1 MAVSLLCYAYHSL
14 ESLLNNDYRRIMRY
28 LKENIADVVILILL
42 AVWGVY
48 EVFMIPFMYDT
59 IVSIFM
65 GCSLVCLFPW
75 ACKKTDADSQRMRN
89 AALQYSFTFMI
100 SLLCALKIVEVLQE
114 HTFEVDGIKVLF
126 FGVFLQSAYFLIVKW
141 KYLQK

>member
-1 MAVSLLCYAYHSL
+1 MAVSLLCCAYHSL

-75 ACKKTDADSQRMRN
+75 ACKTTDADSRRMRN

-114 HTFEVDGIKVLF
+114 HIFEVDGIKVLF
-126 FGVFLQSAYFLIVKW
+126 FGTFLQSAYFLIVKW
-141 KYLQK
+141 KYQKK

>member
-75 ACKKTDADSQRMRN
+75 ACKTTDADSRRMRN

-141 KYLQK
+141 KYQKK

>member
-1 MAVSLLCYAYHSL
+1 
-14 ESLLNNDYRRIMRY
+14 MRY
-28 LKENIADVVILILL
+28 LKENIADVAILILL
-42 AVWGVY
+42 AIWGVY

-75 ACKKTDADSQRMRN
+75 ACKKTDVDYQRIRN

-100 SLLCALKIVEVLQE
+100 SLLCALKIMEILQE
-114 HTFEVDGIKVLF
+114 HIFEVDGIKVLF
-126 FGVFLQSAYFLIVKW
+126 FGAFLQSAYFLIVKR
-141 KYLQK
+141 KYLKKLKMN